1 MSIFSPAPY
10 CKVNPHDVL
19 IDFDAHVINDQSQ
32 ICIGRTEAGFH
43 SSYNIWLSQS
53 GTGSSPSA
61 KHYHPTQYEAEAAAL
76 HRIEA
81 YCKRTQDN
89 ATEIKE
95 AKAILN
101 KITALRSDH
110 INRLRAENAAL
121 KATPLK
127 T

>member
-1 MSIFSPAPY
+1 MSLFPPAPY

-19 IDFDAHVINDQSQ
+19 IEFDAHVINDQAQ
-32 ICIGRTEAGFH
+32 IYIGRTEAGFH
-43 SSYNIWLSQS
+43 SAYDIWLSLG
-53 GTGSSPSA
+53 GTGSHPRA

-76 HRIEA
+76 HCMES
-81 YCKRTQDN
+81 YCKRTQGS

-101 KITALRSDH
+101 KIAALRCDH